1 MSYTETMREPALP
14 HDRAPGTAAD
24 NGGRRLKE
32 FALTSFAIAHPT
44 SVVVLTLILI
54 VLGFVSYLQVPRES
68 MPEIVIPNIIITT
81 VYSGVAPGDIE
92 TLVTQPLED
101 ELNTIADVKT
111 ISSTSREGVSSIN
124 VEFEAGMDMT
134 EALQRVREK
143 VDLAKVELPSAAR
156 DPQIFEINTSQFP
169 IMQVNVAGPYNQV
182 RLREVAEE
190 LQERIEQIPSVL
202 EAQLSGGLERE
213 VFVDVDLAKLK
224 FYGLTFEDVGD
235 AVRFENVTVPGGSI
249 DVGDLK
255 YLIRVP
261 GEFEA
266 TTAIADI
273 VIETRNGRPIYV
285 RDVAVVDFGF
295 KERDSYA
302 RLDGFPVISL
312 GIVKRSGANI
322 IETSTAVRAVIADAQ
337 PGLPPGTVIKLTS
350 DQSEDI
356 RGMVSNLE
364 NNIISGLLLVVAVLL
379 FFLGVRTAPFV
390 GLAIPLSMLIS
401 FVVMQL
407 VGFTLNMV
415 VLFSLILAL
424 GMLVDN
430 AIVVIENIYRYR
442 ERGYDGVSAARFATG
457 EVSTPIIAS
466 TATTLAAFVPLAFWP
481 GIVGEFMKYLPLTL
495 IITLSSS
502 LFVALIILPTLAS
515 RLLETEGA
523 QRPAARPAVRILLLL
538 AAAGAV
544 AAALLVS
551 WVTALLLVATGVLV
565 VAFNRLVG
573 KPGGRWLMGRGLPW
587 IVHHYEAMLRWALRR
602 RALMMG
608 LAGLVLVATVA
619 LFANANAGM
628 EFFPEDIPPSR
639 VQINVEAPLGTRVE
653 ETDRLVRAVEAQLT
667 TLAEIQD
674 VESVVATVGGGGG
687 HLASVTL
694 SFVDYEERIR
704 DVFETISA
712 IRATAGAD
720 IAGAVVSIEEPQ
732 MGPPTGLPLNIEIIG
747 PDPAELKRL
756 GDQAVRVLEE
766 SPLFAKLDRLKS
778 DMAAGRPELV
788 VEVNRERAALHE
800 LSTSDVAD
808 TIRSA
813 INGTVASTYREGEE
827 EYDITVRL
835 AAAYRQD
842 LDSLGDLVVVPKS
855 GAQIPLSSVASWSI
869 SRGLGDVTRKDMD
882 RVVTISSDVRAEYN
896 ANAVVAEVKQVLA
909 PFTTALPSG
918 YTLRFTGQQ
927 QEQQESQAFLAV
939 AFLLAAFLIA
949 FILIS
954 QFDSVTKPIIIIS
967 SVVLST
973 VGVLL
978 GLTLFRMPFVV
989 VMTGVGVISLA
1000 GVVVNNAIVLID
1012 YIDLLRRRDGLP
1024 RGEAIVRGGMT
1035 RFRPVIL
1042 TAITTILGL
1051 VPLAIGLNFDF
1062 FGLYTELNP
1071 ELYWGGE
1078 QAAWWSPMAIAVIC
1092 GLSFATFLTLLLVPV
1107 MYSLFDDLDG
1117 WVRRTFLARSDGP
1130 AASAAQPLSAVE
1142 PLPVPPATPSVVPPP
1157 VIPAAEP
1164 VAGTVGS
1171 PAAEPSPVMPAAAPP
1186 VSARA
1191 GVARARSAF
1200 GRTASRR
1207 LSRRS
1212 AHAQAWHARAAHS
1225 AEPQPGV

>member
-1 MSYTETMREPALP
+1 MTQVG
-14 HDRAPGTAAD
+14 DTARDA
-24 NGGRRLKE
+24 NGAERLGGDQLKE
-32 FALTSFAIAHPT
+32 FALSSFAIRHPT

-54 VLGFVSYLQVPRES
+54 VTGFVSYFQVPRES
-68 MPEIVIPNIIITT
+68 MPEIVIPNIIVTT
-81 VYSGVAPGDIE
+81 VYAGVAPGDIE

-134 EALQRVREK
+134 EALQRIREK
-143 VDLAKVELPSAAR
+143 VDLAKGELPSAAR
-156 DPQIFEINTSQFP
+156 DPQIFEINTSRFP

-182 RLREVAEE
+182 RLREVAEG

-213 VFVDVDLAKLK
+213 VHVDVDLAKLK

-249 DVGDLK
+249 EVGDLK
-255 YLIRVP
+255 YLVRVP

-266 TTAIADI
+266 TSAIADI
-273 VIETRNGRPIYV
+273 VVETRDRRPIYV
-285 RDVAVVDFGF
+285 RDVAEVDFGF
-295 KERDSYA
+295 KERDSFA
-302 RLDGFPVISL
+302 RLDGIPVISL
-312 GIVKRSGANI
+312 GVVKRSGENI
-322 IETSTAVRAVIADAQ
+322 VETAEAVRAAIADAQ
-337 PGLPPGTVIKLTS
+337 PSLPPGTVIKLTS

-364 NNIISGLLLVVAVLL
+364 NNIISGLLLVMAVLL
-379 FFLGVRTAPFV
+379 FFLGLRTAPFV

-401 FVVMQL
+401 FVIMQL

-430 AIVVIENIYRYR
+430 AIVVVENIYRYR
-442 ERGYDGVSAARFATG
+442 ERGYGGVAAARFATG

-523 QRPAARPAVRILLLL
+523 AHSSARPAVRVLFLL
-538 AAAGAV
+538 AAAGAL

-551 WVTALLLVATGVLV
+551 WRTAALLAATGVLA
-565 VAFNRLVG
+565 VAFYRLVG
-573 KPGGRWLMGRGLPW
+573 KPGGHWIMYHGLLW
-587 IVHHYEAMLRWALRR
+587 VVRRYEVVLRWALRR
-602 RALMMG
+602 RAVMMG
-608 LAGLVLVATVA
+608 LALLTLVVAVGLFVMADT
-619 LFANANAGM
+619 GS
-628 EFFPEDIPPSR
+628 EFFPGNIPPSR
-639 VQINVEAPLGTRVE
+639 VLINVEAPLGTRVE
-653 ETDRLVRAVEAQLT
+653 QTDRLVRDVEAQLA
-667 TLAEIQD
+667 TLDRLQD
-674 VESVVATVGGGGG
+674 IESVVATVGGGGS

-694 SFVDYEERIR
+694 SFVDYEERGG
-704 DVFETISA
+704 DVFDTIQA

-720 IAGAVVSIEEPQ
+720 VAGAAVSVEEPA
-732 MGPPTGLPLNIEIIG
+732 MGPPTGLPLTIEIVG
-747 PDPAELKRL
+747 ADPAELKRL
-756 GDQAVRVLEE
+756 GDQVVRLLEE
-766 SPLFAKLDRLKS
+766 SPLFAKLDGLKN
-778 DMAAGRPELV
+778 DMATGRPELV
-788 VEVNRERAALHE
+788 VEVDRERAALYE
-800 LSTSDVAD
+800 LSTSDVGD

-813 INGTVASTYREGEE
+813 INGTVASTFRDGQE
-827 EYDITVRL
+827 EYDIIVRL
-835 AAAYRQD
+835 AAEYRED

-855 GAQIPLSSVASWSI
+855 GAQIPLSSVASWRI
-869 SRGLGDVTRKDMD
+869 SRGLGDVTRKDLD

-896 ANAVVAEVKQVLA
+896 ANAVVAEVKELLA
-909 PFTTALPSG
+909 PFSADLPTG

-927 QEQQESQAFLAV
+927 QEQQESQDFLFV

-1012 YIDLLRRRDGLP
+1012 YIDLLRRRDG
-1024 RGEAIVRGGMT
+1024 RIRDEAIVRGGMT

-1051 VPLAIGLNFDF
+1051 VPLAVGLNFDF
-1062 FGLYTELNP
+1062 FGLYTDLDP
-1071 ELYWGGE
+1071 ALYWGGE
-1078 QAAWWSPMAIAVIC
+1078 QAAWWGPMAIAVIC

-1107 MYSLFDDLDG
+1107 MYSLFDDLDA
-1117 WVRRTFLARSDGP
+1117 WVRRTFMPASAP
-1130 AASAAQPLSAVE
+1130 AAGAPAQPST
-1142 PLPVPPATPSVVPPP
+1142 PLAAPATTV
-1157 VIPAAEP
+1157 PAAP
-1164 VAGTVGS
+1164 SIPLAVRT
-1171 PAAEPSPVMPAAAPP
+1171 PAVPA
-1186 VSARA
+1186 V
-1191 GVARARSAF
+1191 
-1200 GRTASRR
+1200 
-1207 LSRRS
+1207 
-1212 AHAQAWHARAAHS
+1212 AAHP
-1225 AEPQPGV
+1225 AEAQPPT